1 MWATPPA
8 SGMSIAPGAV
18 RYAAGALVAGLA
30 TAVRLPRR
38 VAVALGALAAGAVL
52 AFHRDPERTPPADG
66 VVAPADGVV
75 SVVRTEEH
83 DGDARVRVGIY
94 MNALDVHVNRAPL
107 AGEVASVEHIDGAH
121 RLAFSKD
128 SEHNERVHI
137 DVEGAHDYRVTL
149 IAGAFARR
157 IHPYVD
163 GGESLARGERLGH
176 ISFGSRADLLLPA
189 GVQREDLLVAD
200 GEETRA
206 GETRIADIG

>member
-1 MWATPPA
+1 MWVTAPA
-8 SGMSIAPGAV
+8 PGMVIAPGAV
-18 RYAAGALVAGLA
+18 RYAVAAFAAGLA

-66 VVAPADGVV
+66 AVAPADGVV

-83 DGDARVRVGIY
+83 GGDARVRVGIY

-128 SEHNERVHI
+128 SEHNERVHV
-137 DVEGAHDYRVTL
+137 DFEGEHNYRVTL

-157 IHPYVD
+157 IHPYVE

-176 ISFGSRADLLLPA
+176 ISFGSRADVLLPA
-189 GVQREDLLVAD
+189 GVRQEDLLVTE

-206 GETRIADIG
+206 GETRIVDI